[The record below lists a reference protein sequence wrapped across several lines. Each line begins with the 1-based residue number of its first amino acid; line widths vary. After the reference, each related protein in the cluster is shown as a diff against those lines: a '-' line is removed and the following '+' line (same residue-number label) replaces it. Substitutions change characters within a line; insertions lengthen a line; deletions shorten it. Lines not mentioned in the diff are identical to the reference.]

1 LRLLDLKFLLKQLK
15 DFAMTE
21 RLLDWESAIGQPIRI
36 YRNLNTK
43 KMSVQIKRPGIGWRV
58 AGYTLN
64 AIVADVSFTV
74 SEASRQRAIR
84 EHCRNVHAFGQ
95 GQLVAQVDESI
106 VAPVALGYNPFVHGF
121 FYDKNTEQPIER
133 CRYLVVR
140 ENQVF
145 VSQDAP
151 IASALA
157 PATSMRLAK
166 PQFFSAS
173 AFSALWLPAAA

>member
-1 LRLLDLKFLLKQLK
+1 M
-15 DFAMTE
+15 AE
-21 RLLDWESAIGQPIRI
+21 RLLDWDSAIGQPIRI

-43 KMSVQIKRPGIGWRV
+43 KMSIQIKRPGLGWRV

-64 AIVADVSFTV
+64 AIVTDVTFRV

-84 EHCRNVHAFGQ
+84 EGCRNVHAYGQ
-95 GQLVAQVDESI
+95 GRLVAQVDESI
-106 VAPVALGYNPFVHGF
+106 AAPVLLGYNPFLHGF
-121 FYDKNTEQPIER
+121 FYNKATEQSIDC

-145 VSQDAP
+145 VSQDAL
-151 IASALA
+151 IAPV
-157 PATSMRLAK
+157 PATPTRAAK
-166 PQFFSAS
+166 QEPSSAS